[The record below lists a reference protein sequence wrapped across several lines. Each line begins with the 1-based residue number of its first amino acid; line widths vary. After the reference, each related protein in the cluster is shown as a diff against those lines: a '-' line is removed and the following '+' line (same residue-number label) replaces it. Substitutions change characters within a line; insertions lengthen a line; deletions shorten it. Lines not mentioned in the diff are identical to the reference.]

1 LGSFKGDVARGIFFL
16 DVRYNGLE
24 VVNGFPEGQV
34 GKFGDLATLLNWH
47 KNDPPDDFEMN
58 RNNVVYSW
66 QNNRNPF
73 IDMPDLAEYLWGNKK
88 GETWQNP
95 SKTAEDKL
103 DNLGYTQIQPVKYSI
118 LTA

>member
-1 LGSFKGDVARGIFFL
+1 MDFL
-16 DVRYNGLE
+16 RTSRKVCY
-24 VVNGFPEGQV
+24 
-34 GKFGDLATLLNWH
+34 LATLLNWH

-73 IDMPDLAEYLWGNKK
+73 IDMPDLANIYGENKI

-103 DNLGYTQIQPVKYSI
+103 DNFRIYPNPACRNTPY
-118 LTA
+118 